1 VNYPTL
7 KRGSRGKN
15 VRLLQS
21 KLNKIG
27 GMLLP
32 DGDFGG
38 GTERA
43 VNYAQECA
51 GLPVSGIA
59 DDSLWQ
65 WLDQQADPFPLLDT
79 DGVAFIAK
87 EETGGLAYYNQITQW
102 PHFPGH
108 ESGITIGVGYDLRF
122 NSLRDFKASW
132 RSYLTPVVIKELS
145 ADIGKKGSKRRAN
158 QLKQQGITIPF
169 AAAWA
174 VLVQLT
180 LPRYYT
186 LTESVYP
193 SLSSLPPRCR
203 SALVSIA
210 FNRGSDTRRP
220 RREEMKNIQSILR
233 AAEDP
238 GLRPA
243 QKKLVLRDVE
253 DQIIAMKRLWPA
265 GSGLL
270 KRRDGEAALW
280 RQGLEHL

>member
-1 VNYPTL
+1 MKYPTL
-7 KRGSRGKN
+7 KRGSSGKN

-27 GMLLP
+27 GMLFP

-43 VNYAQECA
+43 VYFAQEVA
-51 GLPVSGIA
+51 GLDITGIA
-59 DDSLWQ
+59 DSSLWHC
-65 WLDQQADPFPLLDT
+65 LDKQAEPFPLLDT

-122 NSLRDFKASW
+122 NTSRDFKATW
-132 RSYLTPVVIKELS
+132 RNYLTPSLIKELS
-145 ADIGKKGSKRRAN
+145 TDIGKKGSKQRAA
-158 QLKQQGITIPF
+158 QLKKQAISIPF
-169 AAAWA
+169 SAAWA
-174 VLVQLT
+174 VLINLT
-180 LPRYYT
+180 LPRYYK

-193 SLSSLPPRCR
+193 SLSALPPQCR
-203 SALVSIA
+203 STLVSLV
-210 FNRGSDTRRP
+210 FNRGSDTRGP
-220 RREEMKNIQSILR
+220 KREEMKNIQSILTK
-233 AAEDP
+233 AHEKEIKP
-238 GLRPA
+238 S
-243 QKKLVLRDVE
+243 QKKRMLREVE
-253 DQIIAMKRLWPA
+253 DEIVAMKRLWPA

-280 RQGLEHL
+280 RQGLDHL

>member
-1 VNYPTL
+1 MKYPTL

-21 KLNKIG
+21 KLNKVG

-43 VNYAQECA
+43 VAYAQEFA
-51 GLPVSGIA
+51 GLNITGTA
-59 DDSLWQ
+59 DTTLWQ
-65 WLDQQADPFPLLDT
+65 WLDKQAEPFPLLDT

-122 NSLRDFKASW
+122 NSASDFKATW
-132 RSYLTPVVIKELS
+132 RNYLSPKLIKELS
-145 ADIGKKGSKRRAN
+145 ADIGKKGSKTRAA
-158 QLKQQGITIPF
+158 QLKKQGISIPF
-169 AAAWA
+169 SAAWK
-174 VLVQLT
+174 VLVELT
-180 LPRYYT
+180 LPRYYK

-193 SLSSLPPRCR
+193 SLANLPPQCR
-203 SALVSIA
+203 SALVSIV
-210 FNRGSDTRRP
+210 FNRGSDTRKP
-220 RREEMKNIQSILR
+220 KREEMKAIQSLLEQAETAAIKPAQRKLILR
-233 AAEDP
+233 E
-238 GLRPA
+238 
-243 QKKLVLRDVE
+243 VE
-253 DQIIAMKRLWPA
+253 DQIISMKRLWPA

-280 RQGLEHL
+280 RKGLEQL